1 METLNEESKDSQ
13 IEYGDSCGFFL
24 LGLSDFLKIYFVCI
38 FVYKHAVVCDV
49 GGCDCLGVRVEV
61 RH

>member
-1 METLNEESKDSQ
+1 MWVFSS
-13 IEYGDSCGFFL
+13 
-24 LGLSDFLKIYFVCI
+24 GLFRVYI

-61 RH
+61 RHLVGSEDELGPQTTSQVPFTL